1 MEKTEIVKILKKPT
15 WEVGEKYKTVHKVPY
30 FDVSFELEIQ
40 YENAP
45 YCPNTSWYVS
55 GKTLFNGEWKGGTI
69 KRRYPTLEAALVHIL
84 NNFNDNVNIHN
95 QYKNIE
101 DYF

>member
-1 MEKTEIVKILKKPT
+1 MEKTEIIKILKKPS
-15 WEVGEKYKTVHKVPY
+15 WEVGEKYKVQHRVPY
-30 FDVSFELEIQ
+30 SEVVFDMEIE

-45 YCPNTSWYVS
+45 YCPNVPWSLT
-55 GKTLFNGEWKGGTI
+55 GKVLFNGEWKGGTI
-69 KRRYPTLEAALVHIL
+69 GRRYPTLEALLVHIC

-95 QYKNIE
+95 HYKKIE